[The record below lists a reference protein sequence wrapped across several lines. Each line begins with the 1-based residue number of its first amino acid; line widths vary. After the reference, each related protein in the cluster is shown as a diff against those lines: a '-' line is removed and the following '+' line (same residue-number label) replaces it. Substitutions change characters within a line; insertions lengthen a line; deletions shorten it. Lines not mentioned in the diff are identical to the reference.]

1 MEHPAYRDNLEQILA
16 FTGGRQL
23 LNLAD
28 IRKFTGMKDLR
39 TIQRHFPLQ
48 KGGYISAA
56 TFARQLCGGKNE
68 QLQQH
73 RPQPSGP
80 GNTPPSVTGHT
91 GNMAVPN

>member
-1 MEHPAYRDNLEQILA
+1 MVNDFYYDNLEQILV

-56 TFARQLCGGKNE
+56 TLARQLCGGVRK
-68 QLQQH
+68 
-73 RPQPSGP
+73 
-80 GNTPPSVTGHT
+80 
-91 GNMAVPN
+91 

>member
-39 TIQRHFPLQ
+39 TIHRHFPLQ

-56 TFARQLCGGKNE
+56 TLARQLCGGARK
-68 QLQQH
+68 
-73 RPQPSGP
+73 
-80 GNTPPSVTGHT
+80 
-91 GNMAVPN
+91 

>member
-1 MEHPAYRDNLEQILA
+1 MVNDFYYDNLEQILV

-56 TFARQLCGGKNE
+56 TFARQLCGGKSNLRYKKSLGMI
-68 QLQQH
+68 QGL
-73 RPQPSGP
+73 
-80 GNTPPSVTGHT
+80 TGHE
-91 GNMAVPN
+91 NLL

>member
-23 LNLAD
+23 LNLSD

-56 TFARQLCGGKNE
+56 TLARQLCGGVRK
-68 QLQQH
+68 
-73 RPQPSGP
+73 
-80 GNTPPSVTGHT
+80 
-91 GNMAVPN
+91 

>member
-1 MEHPAYRDNLEQILA
+1 MVNDFYYDNLEQILA

-56 TFARQLCGGKNE
+56 TLARQLCGGKKKS
-68 QLQQH
+68 
-73 RPQPSGP
+73 R
-80 GNTPPSVTGHT
+80 V
-91 GNMAVPN
+91 

>member
-16 FTGGRQL
+16 FTGGRNL
-23 LNLAD
+23 LNIKDVNA
-28 IRKFTGMKDLR
+28 FTGIRDPR
-39 TIQRHFPLQ
+39 TVRKRYPMDASGH
-48 KGGYISAA
+48 ISAA
-56 TFARQLCGGKNE
+56 TFARQLCEGKNE